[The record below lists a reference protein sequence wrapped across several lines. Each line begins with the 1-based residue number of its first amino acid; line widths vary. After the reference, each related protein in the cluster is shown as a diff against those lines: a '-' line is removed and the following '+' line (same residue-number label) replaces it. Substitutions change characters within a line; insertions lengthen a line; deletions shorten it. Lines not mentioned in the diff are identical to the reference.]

1 MTQVRI
7 LLREA
12 ARQLAAGGVDTPRT
26 DSELLL
32 AHVLGVERS
41 RLYLLDEI
49 TAEQASA
56 YRAVIGR
63 RAAREPLQHITGLAP
78 FLGHD
83 LHVGPG
89 VFIPRPETEVLAQ
102 WGIDA
107 LAGRTTPIVVDLCSG
122 SGALAVAVAHARPDA
137 AVTAVEISPDALEW
151 LRRNVSGTS
160 IVVVRADVR
169 EPGLLA
175 ELRGRVDLVLCNPPY
190 VPTATAVPDEVRAD
204 PDLAVF
210 AGPDGL
216 DLVPAVADLAYDLLR
231 EGGQLGIEHD
241 ESHPEEVAA
250 ILRRRF
256 GNAAGLPD
264 LTGRPRFTTALR

>member
-1 MTQVRI
+1 M
-7 LLREA
+7 REA
-12 ARQLAAGGVDTPRT
+12 AQQLAAGGVDTPRT

-41 RLYLLDEI
+41 RLYLLDEL
-49 TAEQASA
+49 TADQASA

-63 RAAREPLQHITGLAP
+63 RASREPLQHITGLAP
-78 FLGHD
+78 FFGYD
-83 LHVGPG
+83 LAVGPG

-107 LAGRTTPIVVDLCSG
+107 IAGLTAPIVIDLCSG
-122 SGALAVAVAHARPDA
+122 SGALAVAVARTRPDA
-137 AVTAVEISPDALEW
+137 QVVAVEVSSDALEW
-151 LRRNVSGTS
+151 LRRNASGTG
-160 IVVVRADVR
+160 ITVVEGDVRA
-169 EPGLLA
+169 PGLLA

-190 VPTATAVPDEVRAD
+190 VPTSTAVPDEVRAD
-204 PDLAVF
+204 PSLAVF

-216 DLVPAVADLAYDLLR
+216 DLIPAVVDLAHDLLR
-231 EGGQLGIEHD
+231 EGGRVGIEHD
-241 ESHPEEVAA
+241 ESHPAEVAE
-250 ILRRRF
+250 ILRERF